1 MRSPNPDTSTLYV
14 GQRPRSAALPKS
26 HAPAN
31 RSATPGVAVLRPS
44 ASLSVSLLLAL
55 FPFGAAARAQTAWY
69 EGFEGPRTSWRDAGG
84 DARYQIQDHRR
95 VRGEAHTGEGC
106 EKVTLVGLGGTR
118 AYIAHDVGRPRVIDD
133 LLPTVWVR
141 SDRPGVQF
149 AARVVLPRNTDPR
162 TGRAL
167 TTFVTGSSYNQVGR
181 WQQLRI
187 DGVSRLLARQVPALR
202 SELGPQIEP
211 GGAYL
216 DRVLL
221 NVYGGQG
228 ATTVWI
234 DDLDIGGYVEA
245 SHAPGV
251 TPLAKGSAP
260 RPGWAPQGDGGAP
273 GPRVRLVGSTLQV
286 DGRPF
291 FPRIIQHRG
300 EPFSVLEQLGFNA
313 VWLAGPPTAEQLA
326 EASSLGLWLVAPP
339 PGVAGSAA
347 EEDRDWGAFVA
358 AGGAPE
364 GDSPIFAE
372 RKLGQ
377 SPAERKLGQS
387 PAARGQ
393 SPAEIGPQYAPVL
406 AWDLG
411 RDLGEDRLDAT
422 RLRAEAIRRADR
434 HADRPLVCRPQDD
447 LRGYSRHADLLL
459 VGRRPLGSSLELADY
474 AEWLRRQPR
483 LATPGTPVWTVVQ
496 TEPAPELRQQLAAL
510 DPAASPP
517 RWVLGEQIRLLAM
530 MSVAAGSRGLVFES
544 QGRLDAADPQTR
556 YRAMTLELLNLEL
569 GLVAGWAASG
579 DVILST
585 ETNVPEVAATALRA
599 GRSHL
604 LLPIW
609 LGRGAQFV
617 PGQAAGNGVSLVVPG
632 VPEDSSAYRI
642 VPGRLRPLRP
652 DRVAGGK
659 QVTLSEFGL
668 SDLVLMGHDPLLV
681 TRLSRSAAA
690 AGPRAS
696 TLARHLAARNLEFV
710 EDVVRRVGSAAPPQT
725 GDLLRAAREHLQRC
739 DGSLAMRD
747 DAGAY
752 DHARRAMRS
761 LRLVQRGTWERA
773 VASANSP
780 MQSPATVAFSTLPWQ
795 RPLGAR
801 IAASRPGPNRLAAGG
816 FEGLD
821 AMLAAGWRHYRHQSE
836 GVETS
841 AAVVPEAVHS
851 GRSGLRMVALP
862 EDPDRPPEM
871 IEVPPIWITT
881 PGVPLEAGQIVRIQA
896 FVNIPRPITGSVD
909 GLLIFD
915 SFSGE
920 ALAERIGQTRG
931 WQPLVLY
938 RAAPASG
945 VMRVTFALTGL
956 GEVELDDVSI
966 QVIEPAA
973 PRVTGL
979 PRPFAR

>member
-1 MRSPNPDTSTLYV
+1 MRSANPDTSTLYV
-14 GQRPRSAALPKS
+14 LRRARPVALPKS

-31 RSATPGVAVLRPS
+31 RSAAPGVAVLRPS
-44 ASLSVSLLLAL
+44 ASLSVPLLLAVL
-55 FPFGAAARAQTAWY
+55 PFGAAARAQTAWY
-69 EGFEGPRTSWRDAGG
+69 EGFEGPHTSWRDAGG
-84 DARYQIQDHRR
+84 DARYRIRDHRR
-95 VRGEAHTGEGC
+95 VRGEAHTGDGC
-106 EKVTLVGLGGTR
+106 EKLTLVGLGGTR
-118 AYIAHDVGRPRVIDD
+118 AYVAHDVGQPRVIDD
-133 LLPTVWVR
+133 LLPTVWVK
-141 SDRPGVQF
+141 SDRPGVQLL
-149 AARVVLPRNTDPR
+149 ARVVLPRSTDPR
-162 TGRAL
+162 TGRPL
-167 TTFVTGSSYNQVGR
+167 TTLVAGSSYTQVGH

-187 DGVSRLLARQVPALR
+187 DDISRLLARQVPALR

-221 NVYGGQG
+221 NVYSGPGT
-228 ATTVWI
+228 TTVWI

-245 SHAPGV
+245 SHAPGP
-251 TPLAKGSAP
+251 TPLAKGSVP
-260 RPGWAPQGDGGAP
+260 RPGWAPLGDNGSP

-300 EPFSVLEQLGFNA
+300 EPFSMLQQLGFNA
-313 VWLAGPPTAEQLA
+313 VWLERPPTAEQLA

-339 PGVAGSAA
+339 PGTEQWDVGSG
-347 EEDRDWGAFVA
+347 ERGVFVA
-358 AGGAPE
+358 AGGSPRSEGPE
-364 GDSPIFAE
+364 GDSPIFAARE
-372 RKLGQ
+372 LKGDSPIVAARKLGQ
-377 SPAERKLGQS
+377 SPGGLA
-387 PAARGQ
+387 
-393 SPAEIGPQYAPVL
+393 QYGPVL

-411 RDLGEDRLDAT
+411 HDLGEDRLDAT

-434 HADRPLVCRPQDD
+434 YADRPLVCRPLDD
-447 LRGYSRHADLLL
+447 LRGYSRHADLLV

-496 TEPAPELRQQLAAL
+496 TELAPELRQQLAAL

-517 RWVLGEQIRLLAM
+517 RWVSSEQIRLLAM
-530 MSVAAGSRGLVFES
+530 ISVAAGSRGLVFES

-585 ETNVPEVAATALRA
+585 ETNVPEVVATALRA

-609 LGRGAQFV
+609 LGRGSQFV

-632 VPEDSSAYRI
+632 VPEDSGAYRI

-690 AGPRAS
+690 VGPRAS
-696 TLARHLAARNLEFV
+696 ALARHLAARNLEFV
-710 EDVVRRVGSAAPPQT
+710 EDVVRRVGPVAPPET
-725 GDLLRAAREHLQRC
+725 GDLEPIRKGVRPPRLKGSDPFSDRLLLRAAREHLQRC

-761 LRLVQRGTWERA
+761 LRLVQRSTWQRA
-773 VASANSP
+773 VGSAGSP
-780 MQSPATVAFSTLPWQ
+780 MLSPATVAFSTLPWQ
-795 RPLGAR
+795 GPLGAR

-821 AMLAAGWRHYRHQSE
+821 AMLAAGWRHYRHRSE

-841 AAVVPEAVHS
+841 AGVVPEAVHS

-871 IEVPPIWITT
+871 IEVPPIWVTT
-881 PGVPLEAGQIVRIQA
+881 PGVALEAGQLVRIQA

-920 ALAERIGQTRG
+920 ALAERIGQTRR
-931 WQPLVLY
+931 P
-938 RAAPASG
+938 RSPA
-945 VMRVTFALTGL
+945 
-956 GEVELDDVSI
+956 
-966 QVIEPAA
+966 
-973 PRVTGL
+973 
-979 PRPFAR
+979 

>member
-1 MRSPNPDTSTLYV
+1 MRSANPDTSTLYV
-14 GQRPRSAALPKS
+14 GERLHCVALPKS

-31 RSATPGVAVLRPS
+31 RSAAPGAAVLRPS
-44 ASLSVSLLLAL
+44 ASLSVALLLAL
-55 FPFGAAARAQTAWY
+55 FQCGATARAQTAWY
-69 EGFEGPRTSWRDAGG
+69 EGFEGPNTSWRDAGG
-84 DARYQIQDHRR
+84 DARYQIRDHRR
-95 VRGEAHTGEGC
+95 VRGEAHTGDGC
-106 EKVTLVGLGGTR
+106 EKLTLVGLGGTR
-118 AYIAHDVGRPRVIDD
+118 AYVAHDVGQPRVIDD

-141 SDRPGVQF
+141 SDRPGVQL

-167 TTFVTGSSYNQVGR
+167 TTLVAGSTYTQVGR

-187 DGVSRLLARQVPALR
+187 DDISRLLARQVPALR

-221 NVYGGQG
+221 NVYGGPG
-228 ATTVWI
+228 TTTVWI

-245 SHAPGV
+245 SHAPGA

-260 RPGWAPQGDGGAP
+260 RAGWAPLGANGSP
-273 GPRVRLVGSTLQV
+273 GPRVRLIGSTLQV
-286 DGRPF
+286 DGRPL

-300 EPFSVLEQLGFNA
+300 EPFSVLVELGFNA
-313 VWLAGPPTAEQLA
+313 VWLAAPPTAEQLA

-339 PGVAGSAA
+339 PVLPTNS
-347 EEDRDWGAFVA
+347 EEDREWGAFVA
-358 AGGAPE
+358 AGGSPRGIGASEGPE

-377 SPAERKLGQS
+377 SPG
-387 PAARGQ
+387 
-393 SPAEIGPQYAPVL
+393 EIGPQYGPVL

-411 RDLGEDRLDAT
+411 RDLGEDRLDST

-434 HADRPLVCRPQDD
+434 HANRPLVCRPLDD
-447 LRGYSRHADLLL
+447 LRGYSRHADLLV

-496 TEPAPELRQQLAAL
+496 TEPSPELRQQLAAL

-517 RWVLGEQIRLLAM
+517 RWVSSEQIRLLAM

-544 QGRLDAADPQTR
+544 KGRLDAADPQTR
-556 YRAMTLELLNLEL
+556 YRAMALELLNLEL

-585 ETNVPEVAATALRA
+585 ETNVPEVVATALRA

-609 LGRGAQFV
+609 LGRGAQFA

-710 EDVVRRVGSAAPPQT
+710 EDVVRRVGPAAPPET
-725 GDLLRAAREHLQRC
+725 GELLRAAREHLQRC

-773 VASANSP
+773 VASAGSP

-795 RPLGAR
+795 GPLGAR

-896 FVNIPRPITGSVD
+896 FVSIRRPITGSVD

-938 RAAPASG
+938 RAAPVSG
-945 VMRVTFALTGL
+945 MMRVTFALTGL

-966 QVIEPAA
+966 QVLEPAGR
-973 PRVTGL
+973 RVTVL